1 MRGFAPRLV
10 GRCVLEF
17 AVLVRHDLIAF
28 GGGGGDVANQFFF
41 FLVSAEILK
50 NLENFTCSW
59 QNMISF
65 QANSSC

>member
-41 FLVSAEILK
+41 FGVR
-50 NLENFTCSW
+50 
-59 QNMISF
+59 
-65 QANSSC
+65 